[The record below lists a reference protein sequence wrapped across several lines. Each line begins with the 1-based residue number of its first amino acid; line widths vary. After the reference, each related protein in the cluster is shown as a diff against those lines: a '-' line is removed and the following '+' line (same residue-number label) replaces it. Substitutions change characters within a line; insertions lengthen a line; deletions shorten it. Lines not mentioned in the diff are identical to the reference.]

1 MNRIIRTAARAASA
15 INAAVV
21 LAAPEPGE
29 DPTADLELV
38 IDEATK
44 WIAGIA
50 FAIATLCAT
59 AGLAL
64 YMTALGDT
72 TQLER
77 AKIAFKAAGIGYAGV
92 ILAPILLGILGQ
104 ILGEI

>member
-1 MNRIIRTAARAASA
+1 MNRIIRTVARTASA
-15 INAAVV
+15 VTTAVV

-38 IDEATK
+38 IDDATK

-50 FAIATLCAT
+50 FAIATLCGT

-64 YMTALGDT
+64 YMMAGGDT

-77 AKIAFKAAGIGYAGV
+77 AKVAFKAAAVGYAGV
-92 ILAPILLGILGQ
+92 ILTPVFMGILGQ

>member
-15 INAAVV
+15 ITTVVV
-21 LAAPEPGE
+21 LAAPEPGD

-38 IDEATK
+38 IDDATK

-50 FAIATLCAT
+50 FAIATLFAT

-64 YMTALGDT
+64 YMMAGGDT
-72 TQLER
+72 TQIER
-77 AKIAFKAAGIGYAGV
+77 AKVAFKAAGVGYAGV
-92 ILAPILLGILGQ
+92 ILAPVFMGIMGQ